1 VIFPKDSPL
10 ILRDYDDSL
19 PEGIE
24 STSAASPC
32 QSRESQDIGADN
44 HRMTPECTQEG
55 IIQEY
60 VSAPIP
66 SITSRQH
73 DLQTSTADDDIVYD
87 KPVIKQGR
95 SLSVAGVKDD
105 DIKVPGIVDL
115 SALFDD
121 PGYTK
126 GLNLAGNDGDPKSS
140 ESQLPTQRKLSTHK
154 RTSNLERSSAP
165 KMQSLSVQM
174 GRVPGM
180 KSSINSLALLDYDDG
195 ELNELD
201 PMIAS
206 CLRSPN
212 LSDTDD
218 EIVISEV

>member
-10 ILRDYDDSL
+10 ILRDYDASL
-19 PEGIE
+19 PEGVE
-24 STSAASPC
+24 SAASPC

-44 HRMTPECTQEG
+44 HRMTPEGAQEG

-60 VSAPIP
+60 VGAPTP

-73 DLQTSTADDDIVYD
+73 DLQTGTADEDDVVYD

-126 GLNLAGNDGDPKSS
+126 GLNLAGSDGDPKNS

-154 RTSNLERSSAP
+154 RTSNLESSSAP

>member
-1 VIFPKDSPL
+1 M
-10 ILRDYDDSL
+10 RDFDASL
-19 PEGIE
+19 PEDAE
-24 STSAASPC
+24 SAASPC
-32 QSRESQDIGADN
+32 QSRESQVSEADN
-44 HRMTPECTQEG
+44 HRMTPEGAQEG

-60 VSAPIP
+60 HGALIP
-66 SITSRQH
+66 SIISHQHH
-73 DLQTSTADDDIVYD
+73 DLQMSAVDEDDVVYD

-95 SLSVAGVKDD
+95 SPSLAGIRDD

-126 GLNLAGNDGDPKSS
+126 GLNLAGNDGDSKNS
-140 ESQLPTQRKLSTHK
+140 ESQLPAHVQRKLSTHK
-154 RTSNLERSSAP
+154 HTSNLENSSAP
-165 KMQSLSVQM
+165 KMHSLSVQM

-180 KSSINSLALLDYDDG
+180 KSSIDSLALLDYDDS

-212 LSDTDD
+212 LSDSDD
-218 EIVISEV
+218 EIAISEV